1 MSDRTRWIA
10 TGNTATGFIA
20 IGNVVTGFIAIGN
33 VARGFIAIGNVAVG
47 VIAIGNVGFGVAGG
61 FGATVGLGLV
71 AGSGVLALPVLRGFA
86 GVANAAEMG
95 PLSALLPIAAWL
107 IASFIFQGRRTPPS
121 DPPLTPL
128 QRLRSG
134 EAGEGWI
141 RARAARGPEGALR
154 LTAGRASLDVP
165 ASPEVLDALDA
176 LVAVAGPRPR
186 VIALLRAEERLRDRD
201 NGGYREAGQR
211 ERMLACAAL
220 HPAPARVLPWAS
232 PADVQ
237 WWLGRAWRAGIV
249 VALAGLILQAVLSA

>member
-10 TGNTATGFIA
+10 GGNTAT
-20 IGNVVTGFIAIGN
+20 
-33 VARGFIAIGNVAVG
+33 GFIAIGNVAVG

-71 AGSGVLALPVLRGFA
+71 AGSGVLALPVFRGFA

-107 IASFIFQGRRTPPS
+107 IASFLFQGRRTPPS
-121 DPPLTPL
+121 GLPLTPL
-128 QRLRSG
+128 QQLRSG

-141 RARAARGPEGALR
+141 RARAARGREGALR

-201 NGGYREAGQR
+201 HEGGYREAGQR

-220 HPAPARVLPWAS
+220 DPAPAPVLPWAS
-232 PADVQ
+232 PGDVQ

-249 VALAGLILQAVLSA
+249 VALAGLLLQAVQSA